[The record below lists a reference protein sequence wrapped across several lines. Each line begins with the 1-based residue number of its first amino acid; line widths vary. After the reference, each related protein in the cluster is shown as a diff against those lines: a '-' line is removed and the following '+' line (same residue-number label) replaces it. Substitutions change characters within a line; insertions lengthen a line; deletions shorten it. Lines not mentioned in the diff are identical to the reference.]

1 MLKNLWYVVAASTDL
16 RDALLP
22 VTLLGHRFV
31 AFRDTEGRAR
41 LLSDICV
48 HRGAS
53 LAAGQ
58 RVNGE
63 VQCPY
68 HGWRYGGDGVCTHI
82 PAQPQARIPARA
94 RVDGY
99 PVVERHGWI
108 WAFLGDL
115 PEAERPPL
123 PPLAWADDANVRV
136 IHGTFDWDANWER
149 IVENGLDFAHAPFV
163 HGTSFGAPD
172 RPEIDAF
179 EVSAPD
185 AWSGHAKLVMQRPVR
200 RGLLRRQATGEHVE
214 VVTQT
219 GFHLSGPCATL
230 ELQLGNGW
238 RIDIVSAHVPVDA
251 LHTRT
256 YWMMGRT
263 FLKTPL
269 LDARFRARNL
279 RIFNEDHAVLRRV
292 RPECVPDGWQSE
304 VSVKSDALQ
313 IAFRQRVR
321 ALEQRGWLAAPP
333 GSGEAASEVENRL
346 ENKRAINVIA
356 CPARRDVSTWAL
368 DGALTPV
375 IPIASVSDANAA
387 N

>member
-1 MLKNLWYVVAASTDL
+1 MLKNLWYVVAASADL
-16 RDALLP
+16 RDDLLP
-22 VTLLGHRFV
+22 VTLIGHRFV
-31 AFRDTEGRAR
+31 AFRDEAGRAQ

-53 LAAGQ
+53 LAAGR
-58 RVNGE
+58 RVQGG

-108 WAFLGDL
+108 WALLGDL

-123 PPLAWADDANVRV
+123 PDLAWADDPNVRV
-136 IHGTFDWDANWER
+136 IHGTFEWAANWER

-172 RPEIDAF
+172 RPEIGEF
-179 EVSAPD
+179 EVTAQD
-185 AWSGHAKLVMQRPVR
+185 AWSGRATLTMRRPR
-200 RGLLRRQATGEHVE
+200 RKGLLRRTPTGEHVD

-230 ELQLGNGW
+230 ELTLGNGW
-238 RIDIVSAHVPVDA
+238 RIFIASAHVPVDT

-256 YWMMGRT
+256 MWMMGRT
-263 FLKTPL
+263 FLKSPL
-269 LDARFRARNL
+269 LDARFRKRNL
-279 RIFNEDHAVLRRV
+279 RIFEEDHAVLRRI
-292 RPECVPDGWQSE
+292 RPECVPEGWQSE

-313 IAFRQRVR
+313 IAFRQRVQ
-321 ALEQRGWLAAPP
+321 ALERRGWLAEPANN
-333 GSGEAASEVENRL
+333 GSNVDTEARRSV
-346 ENKRAINVIA
+346 NVIA
-356 CPARRDVSTWAL
+356 CPARHEVKTWAL
-368 DGALTPV
+368 DAALTPR
-375 IPIASVSDANAA
+375 VSSDKP
-387 N
+387 

>member
-1 MLKNLWYVVAASTDL
+1 MLKNLWYVVAATADL

-22 VTLLGHRFV
+22 VTVLGHRFV
-31 AFRDTEGRAR
+31 AYRDATGAAR
-41 LLSDICV
+41 VLSDICV

-53 LAAGQ
+53 LSAGR

-82 PAQPQARIPARA
+82 PAQPDARVPAKA

-99 PVVERHGWI
+99 PVIERHGWV

-115 PEAERPPL
+115 PQAERPPL
-123 PPLAWADDANVRV
+123 PALDWADDPNVRV
-136 IHGTFDWDANWER
+136 IHGTFDWRANWER

-163 HGTSFGAPD
+163 HGSSFGAPD
-172 RPEIDAF
+172 RPEIDSV
-179 EVSAPD
+179 EVGGATD
-185 AWSGHAKLVMQRPVR
+185 WGAHAQLVMRRPVR
-200 RGLLRRQATGEHVE
+200 KGLLRRKPTGEHVD
-214 VVTQT
+214 VITQT

-230 ELQLGNGW
+230 ELTLGNGW
-238 RIDIVSAHVPVDA
+238 RIFIASAHVPVDA

-263 FLKTPL
+263 FLKQGIW
-269 LDARFRARNL
+269 DGRFRQRNL
-279 RIFNEDHAVLRRV
+279 RIFAEDHAVLERI
-292 RPECVPDGWQSE
+292 RPACVPEGWQSE

-321 ALEQRGWLAAPP
+321 ALEQRGWLV
-333 GSGEAASEVENRL
+333 SEAAQDDARREV
-346 ENKRAINVIA
+346 KVIA
-356 CPARRDVSTWAL
+356 CPARREVNTWAL
-368 DGALTPV
+368 EAC
-375 IPIASVSDANAA
+375 
-387 N
+387 

>member
-1 MLKNLWYVVAASTDL
+1 MLKNLWYVVAASDDL

-22 VTLLGHRFV
+22 VTVLGHRFV
-31 AFRDTEGRAR
+31 AFRDEAGRAH

-53 LAAGQ
+53 LSAGQ
-58 RVNGE
+58 RVHGE

-68 HGWRYGGDGVCTHI
+68 HGWRYRGDGLCAHI
-82 PAQPQARIPARA
+82 PAQPDARIPARA
-94 RVDGY
+94 RVDSY
-99 PVVERHGWI
+99 PVVERHGWV
-108 WAFLGDL
+108 WALLGDL
-115 PEAERPPL
+115 PDDERPPL
-123 PPLAWADDANVRV
+123 PELGWADDPAVRV
-136 IHGTFDWDANWER
+136 IHGTFEWNANWER

-179 EVSAPD
+179 DVTAQDDWSA
-185 AWSGHAKLVMQRPVR
+185 HARLTMRRPVR
-200 RGLLRRQATGEHVE
+200 KGLLRRRETGEHVD

-230 ELQLGNGW
+230 ELTLGNGW
-238 RIDIVSAHVPVDA
+238 RIFIASAHVPVDA

-263 FLKTPL
+263 FLRSPL
-269 LDARFRARNL
+269 LDARFRQRNL
-279 RIFNEDHAVLRRV
+279 RIFEEDHAVLQRI
-292 RPECVPDGWQSE
+292 RPECVPEGWQSE

-321 ALEQRGWLAAPP
+321 ALEKRGWLAAEAN
-333 GSGEAASEVENRL
+333 GANSANAASGTGDARRSVT
-346 ENKRAINVIA
+346 VIA
-356 CPARRDVSTWAL
+356 CPARHEVQTWAL
-368 DGALTPV
+368 DAALTPRDER
-375 IPIASVSDANAA
+375 PKTPLFSP
-387 N
+387 